1 MPVASGTGH
10 RWSFAAATT
19 GVARSTLLGPPGVCM
34 ASDNQEFRH
43 ESLEDRQSIAKYLN
57 ALSEAFAN
65 GNLTFGHNGQAIEL
79 EPRGL
84 LKFDVKASRKR
95 GAVKVSLRLAW
106 QEDEE
111 DRDPSIG
118 SLVIKT
124 SSEGGA
130 A

>member
-1 MPVASGTGH
+1 
-10 RWSFAAATT
+10 
-19 GVARSTLLGPPGVCM
+19 M
-34 ASDNQEFRH
+34 ASDQNEFRH

-95 GAVKVSLRLAW
+95 GAVKVTLRLNW

-111 DRDPSIG
+111 DRDPSVG

-124 SSEGGA
+124 NEGGA
-130 A
+130 P